1 MVSALVQVMFVWW
14 VVALVVFLVLLPI
27 CVRRWRWS
35 SVVVV
40 VLAWDWPT
48 KLLPIPS
55 PPSQPCVVVGGCE
68 DLPQGLSVIPRSARW
83 GLARND
89 NLLIE
94 MLPVIPQLPQ
104 WGLMRHDD
112 LLLEMLLEVLEVVHQ
127 VVAPR
132 PWMRY
137 NTNTA
142 VCSCAKMATDYVLCV
157 VCDVCCVM
165 YVRVY
170 VRMYV

>member
-68 DLPQGLSVIPRSARW
+68 DLPQGLSEGCCVAVVVVATKPHVVVAVC
-83 GLARND
+83 L
-89 NLLIE
+89 
-94 MLPVIPQLPQ
+94 V
-104 WGLMRHDD
+104 RHDD

-142 VCSCAKMATDYVLCV
+142 VCS
-157 VCDVCCVM
+157 
-165 YVRVY
+165 
-170 VRMYV
+170 